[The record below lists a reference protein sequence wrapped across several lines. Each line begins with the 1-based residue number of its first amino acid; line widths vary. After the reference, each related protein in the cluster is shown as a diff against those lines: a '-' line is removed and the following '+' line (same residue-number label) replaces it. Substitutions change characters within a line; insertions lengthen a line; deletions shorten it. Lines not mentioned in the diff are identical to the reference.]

1 MHPTSLPGRY
11 GIGDLGPE
19 AYRWI
24 DFLHGSGVGLWQILP
39 LGPTGYADSPY
50 QCFSAFAGNP
60 YLISPDILLEQNLI
74 TFDDLKDIPDF
85 PEGNVDFGQVIEWK
99 MNLLQQ
105 AFDRFSSGNTY
116 KSEFIKYK
124 ESNSEWLDDFTLF
137 MALKD
142 IHDLKAWVYWEP
154 AFRSRKFQAMAQA
167 RDEYKDTI
175 AKYAFYQFIFT
186 RQWQAIR
193 EYAANKGI
201 RIIGDIPIYVAHDSA
216 DVWANTELFL
226 LDETGNPTVV
236 AGVPPDYFTK
246 TGQLWGNPIYNW
258 QLHAERGYKWWITR
272 MQMVL
277 SMVDIVRMDHF
288 RGFAGYW
295 EVPADEDTAE
305 NGRWVKGPGEDLFV
319 AIKNALGELP
329 IIAEDLGV
337 ITPDVEALRDRF
349 GLPGMKILQF
359 AFDGAADHPYLP
371 NNYSENTVA
380 YTGTHD
386 NETVAAWY
394 KNTSEMN
401 KHHAREYLNSDGSHI
416 TWDMIQALWA
426 SPAVMA
432 VAPLQDF
439 LELGEEARM
448 NTPGT
453 IGGNWGWRVLEEQIS
468 QSLQQKL
475 LDLNHLNHRS
485 SH

>member
-1 MHPTSLPGRY
+1 
-11 GIGDLGPE
+11 
-19 AYRWI
+19 
-24 DFLHGSGVGLWQILP
+24 
-39 LGPTGYADSPY
+39 
-50 QCFSAFAGNP
+50 
-60 YLISPDILLEQNLI
+60 
-74 TFDDLKDIPDF
+74 
-85 PEGNVDFGQVIEWK
+85 
-99 MNLLQQ
+99 LQQ
-105 AFDRFSSGNTY
+105 AFDRFSSGNIF

-154 AFRSRKFQAMAQA
+154 AFRSRKQQAMAQA

-175 AKYAFYQFIFT
+175 EKYAFYQFIFM

-416 TWDMIQALWA
+416 AWDMIQALWA

>member
-24 DFLHGSGVGLWQILP
+24 DFLHDSGMGLWQILP

-85 PEGNVDFGQVIEWK
+85 PEGNVDFGQVIERK

-116 KSEFIKYK
+116 KSEFIKYQ

-186 RQWQAIR
+186 R
-193 EYAANKGI
+193 
-201 RIIGDIPIYVAHDSA
+201 
-216 DVWANTELFL
+216 
-226 LDETGNPTVV
+226 
-236 AGVPPDYFTK
+236 
-246 TGQLWGNPIYNW
+246 
-258 QLHAERGYKWWITR
+258 
-272 MQMVL
+272 
-277 SMVDIVRMDHF
+277 
-288 RGFAGYW
+288 
-295 EVPADEDTAE
+295 
-305 NGRWVKGPGEDLFV
+305 
-319 AIKNALGELP
+319 
-329 IIAEDLGV
+329 
-337 ITPDVEALRDRF
+337 
-349 GLPGMKILQF
+349 
-359 AFDGAADHPYLP
+359 
-371 NNYSENTVA
+371 
-380 YTGTHD
+380 
-386 NETVAAWY
+386 
-394 KNTSEMN
+394 
-401 KHHAREYLNSDGSHI
+401 
-416 TWDMIQALWA
+416 
-426 SPAVMA
+426 
-432 VAPLQDF
+432 
-439 LELGEEARM
+439 
-448 NTPGT
+448 
-453 IGGNWGWRVLEEQIS
+453 
-468 QSLQQKL
+468 
-475 LDLNHLNHRS
+475 
-485 SH
+485 